1 MLEQE
6 VLAMLEASGRTKTET
21 QKVTQAFV
29 RFLLYF
35 ADVGVEEYSQFP
47 QPVIRNICHPPH
59 LSKLLWSL
67 CDAGI
72 AELATELRTSA
83 PFFRISAA
91 R

>member
-47 QPVIRNICHPPH
+47 QPVIRNISVIHH
-59 LSKLLWSL
+59 
-67 CDAGI
+67 
-72 AELATELRTSA
+72 T
-83 PFFRISAA
+83 
-91 R
+91 